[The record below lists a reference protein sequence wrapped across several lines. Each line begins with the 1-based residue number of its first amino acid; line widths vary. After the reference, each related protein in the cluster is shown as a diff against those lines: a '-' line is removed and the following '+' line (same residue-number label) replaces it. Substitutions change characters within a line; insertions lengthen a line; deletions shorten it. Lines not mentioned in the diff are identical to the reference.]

1 MNDGPAGGNIFEQG
15 LDKTPAN
22 HQPLTPLSYLDWAAR
37 VFPNKPAVIHG
48 EQVFTWSAFDE
59 RCRRLASALEKRGIG
74 VGDAVSVM
82 SPNAPA
88 MLEAHYGVPMSGA
101 VLNALN
107 YRLDAETIA
116 FILGHAETKVLITDR
131 EYASVIQDAL
141 AILDNPDLLVVDV
154 DDPLAKGGHLIG
166 EMTYEDL
173 LAEGDPDYIWQPP
186 ADEWQAICLNYTSG
200 TTGNPKGVVYHHRGA
215 YLNALGNIGVG
226 GFQSGATAH
235 VVGAGLAI
243 IGGNVAVV
251 LGGLGSRSLGAPRMF
266 RAVSVALGA
275 FGLVCLAVLVVDGAD
290 GATLPVGLVERGA
303 VYPIIA
309 WEVMAGVALL
319 WPRRSV
325 A

>member
-1 MNDGPAGGNIFEQG
+1 MNSVRAAGVLWLAGAAVYLVGEAVSATGVDGYSYLADYISDLGVSGLMNRAFIVHGALFLVGAILATRGVPAGWIGRAFVI
-15 LDKTPAN
+15 
-22 HQPLTPLSYLDWAAR
+22 SAA
-37 VFPNKPAVIHG
+37 
-48 EQVFTWSAFDE
+48 
-59 RCRRLASALEKRGIG
+59 
-74 VGDAVSVM
+74 
-82 SPNAPA
+82 
-88 MLEAHYGVPMSGA
+88 
-101 VLNALN
+101 
-107 YRLDAETIA
+107 
-116 FILGHAETKVLITDR
+116 
-131 EYASVIQDAL
+131 
-141 AILDNPDLLVVDV
+141 
-154 DDPLAKGGHLIG
+154 
-166 EMTYEDL
+166 
-173 LAEGDPDYIWQPP
+173 
-186 ADEWQAICLNYTSG
+186 
-200 TTGNPKGVVYHHRGA
+200 
-215 YLNALGNIGVG
+215 LNALGNIGVG